1 MNHQEN
7 PERTNQ
13 AIEVE
18 DLTVEESAQ
27 HEVKGGLATNNLKQ
41 MSLASLSVTGTY
53 E

>member
-7 PERTNQ
+7 PETNQ

-18 DLTVEESAQ
+18 DLTVEESVQ
-27 HEVKGGLATNNLKQ
+27 HEVKGGLAINNLKQ
-41 MSLASLSVTGTY
+41 IGLATVSFNDMN